1 MQESITSKYN
11 KLLSFR
17 HKEVILEGVLQ
28 FHQRSVYFDCSYTY
42 RIARSKCNYNKS
54 TPIMACIKYTPS
66 PPSDLKRGGNETK
79 KKGD

>member
-42 RIARSKCNYNKS
+42 FFRLRCSS
-54 TPIMACIKYTPS
+54 TQ
-66 PPSDLKRGGNETK
+66 
-79 KKGD
+79 KGRDASVISND